1 MFLFT
6 VLLTVK
12 HVDLC
17 SSVYWCSSVPGSCGG
32 SFAPLCVSHERHC
45 ELDICTLSPY
55 SNIIIFILREIVL
68 GGAAGRE
75 DGELLNVV
83 GTL

>member
-1 MFLFT
+1 M
-6 VLLTVK
+6 K

-17 SSVYWCSSVPGSCGG
+17 SSVYWRSSVPGLCVG
-32 SFAPLCVSHERHC
+32 SFAPLGTSRERHC
-45 ELDICTLSPY
+45 ELDICILSPY
-55 SNIIIFILREIVL
+55 FSIIIFILREIVL

-75 DGELLNVV
+75 DGELLNAV

>member
-1 MFLFT
+1 M
-6 VLLTVK
+6 K

-17 SSVYWCSSVPGSCGG
+17 SSVYWRSSVPGSCGG
-32 SFAPLCVSHERHC
+32 SFAPLGTSRERHC
-45 ELDICTLSPY
+45 ELDICILSPY
-55 SNIIIFILREIVL
+55 FSIIIFILREIVL

-75 DGELLNVV
+75 DGELLNAV